1 MNDVKAL
8 CDAPP
13 NIPGLVQF
21 LGAYHVPES
30 GQVSIVLDYMD
41 GGSLGDVLQKV
52 KKIPE
57 NVLSKVTASVLH
69 GLAHLHRKSHMVHRD
84 IKPANILV
92 NLDGEPKITDFGISA
107 FIDNTLAV
115 VRAKRRSVSCICIWL
130 YERGSISV
138 IFNSFLRNVK

>member
-13 NIPGLVQF
+13 NLPGLVQF

-30 GQVSIVLDYMD
+30 GQISIVLEYMD

-57 NVLSKVTASVLH
+57 NILSKITEKVLH
-69 GLAHLHRKSHMVHRD
+69 GLTHLHRKSHMVRPHAS
-84 IKPANILV
+84 PAPLSPRPFLHAVGNILRTPRDTIHGWYV
-92 NLDGEPKITDFGISA
+92 PTHGN
-107 FIDNTLAV
+107 N
-115 VRAKRRSVSCICIWL
+115 R
-130 YERGSISV
+130 
-138 IFNSFLRNVK
+138 